1 MKVQAKKYIEMGV
14 YMKKKVAIIIPS
26 LEGGGAE
33 RVIVNIVKYLNKDK
47 FDLKLI
53 IIKKTGAYVHLIP
66 DDVNIVDLDCDRVR
80 KSTFKLLNEL
90 NNFKPD
96 VILST
101 LEHLNITL
109 LLMKPF
115 LKGKPKII
123 IREANTPSRNMS
135 NLSPLKKKIYAK
147 MYKILYSRAT
157 CIVAQCAEMKADI
170 IETLSLDKDKIVYI
184 YNPVDLEE
192 IESLKIEFDP
202 FEKENVNIVAIG
214 RLAYQKG
221 FDNLI
226 DAFKL
231 VSKQITNAHLII
243 LGDGPLKNDLTKRV
257 IDQKLIGKVE
267 FLNFQENPYPYLFFS
282 DMYVLSSRWEGF
294 PNTMLEALACET
306 KVVSTDCKSG
316 PKEILGENEYGFLV
330 KENSPELLADAMITY
345 LFEKSKTQ
353 KRAGFFDVR
362 KIVKEYESL
371 FLKI

>member
-53 IIKKTGAYVHLIP
+53 VIKKTGAYVHLIP
-66 DDVNIVDLDCDRVR
+66 NDVNIVDLDCDRVR

-101 LEHLNITL
+101 LEHLNIIL

-135 NLSPLKKKIYAK
+135 SLSALKKKIYAK

-192 IESLKIEFDP
+192 IESLKIKFNP
-202 FEKENVNIVAIG
+202 FEKENINIVAIG

-226 DAFKL
+226 DAFEL

-243 LGDGPLKNDLTKRV
+243 LGDGPLKNDLKKRV

-330 KENSPELLADAMITY
+330 KENSPELLADAIITY
-345 LFEKSKTQ
+345 LLEKSKTQ
-353 KRAGFFDVR
+353 KRADFFDVR

>member
-1 MKVQAKKYIEMGV
+1 
-14 YMKKKVAIIIPS
+14 
-26 LEGGGAE
+26 
-33 RVIVNIVKYLNKDK
+33 
-47 FDLKLI
+47 
-53 IIKKTGAYVHLIP
+53 
-66 DDVNIVDLDCDRVR
+66 
-80 KSTFKLLNEL
+80 
-90 NNFKPD
+90 
-96 VILST
+96 
-101 LEHLNITL
+101 
-109 LLMKPF
+109 
-115 LKGKPKII
+115 
-123 IREANTPSRNMS
+123 
-135 NLSPLKKKIYAK
+135 

-192 IESLKIEFDP
+192 IKSLKIEFNP
-202 FEKENVNIVAIG
+202 FKKENINIVAIG

-226 DAFKL
+226 DAFQL
-231 VSKQITNAHLII
+231 VSKQIANAHLII

-257 IDQKLIGKVE
+257 IDQQLVGKVE

-306 KVVSTDCKSG
+306 KIVSTDCKSG

-330 KENSPELLADAMITY
+330 KENSPELLAEAIITY
-345 LFEKSKTQ
+345 LLEKSKTQ
-353 KRAGFFDVR
+353 KRADFFDVR